1 MLKHAADLAVI
12 LLVCYSYFILIS
24 CLEHGNHGLMCH
36 YRANLV
42 LRVLKESGCFLR
54 PGSEV
59 ALLAQT
65 KDQANNTTLRRPSAP
80 IQALP
85 CSCGLSETPW
95 HLK

>member
-1 MLKHAADLAVI
+1 MLKQAADLVGDFTS
-12 LLVCYSYFILIS
+12 LLFLFNLIS
-24 CLEHGNHGLMCH
+24 CLEQGNHGLMFH
-36 YRANLV
+36 YCANLV

-85 CSCGLSETPW
+85 WSCGLSETPW